1 MKSKE
6 IREKFLKYFES
17 HGHERVKSSSL
28 IPAADP
34 TLLFTN
40 AGMVQF
46 KDVFLGVV
54 NPGYRRATTA
64 QKCVRAGG
72 KHNDLENV
80 GFTPRHHTFFEM
92 MGNFSF
98 GDYFKEEAIS
108 FAWKFLTEELK
119 IPKDRLRITVYKDDD
134 EALEIWKK
142 QGVRPDWIEKLGEKD
157 NFWAMGD
164 TGPCGP
170 CTEIHYDWGDK
181 YSNANSPGTDA
192 SGKRFLEI
200 WNLVFM
206 QFNRDSNG
214 NMNPLPK
221 PSVDTGAG
229 LERLAA
235 VMQGAY
241 SNYDNDL
248 FQPILQKIAKRVGKV
263 YGAQAEDDVA
273 MRVISDHLRSSTF
286 LMGDGVIPSNEG
298 RGYVLRRI
306 LRRAIRYGK
315 KLGQEKPFIFE
326 LVSAVTDSLGTFY
339 PEIVEN
345 QKIIQT
351 LLREEEERFHETLHR
366 GMGILEEALKKVS
379 QQRKETLPGETA
391 FLLYDSYGFPL
402 DLVEVICIEHQIKVD
417 HAGFESLMAKQ
428 RSQSGKENSDD
439 KILLE
444 NIAQV
449 IESKSLKSHFVG
461 YETLNCLGNLFGLF
475 DSEGKPIKNLDKEGY
490 VVLDKTPFYAESGG
504 QVGDKGTIQTGKNSA
519 EILTTFKVAKQPVLR
534 VKVRSGSLVINET
547 YQLQVDPTLRKFT
560 MRNHTATH
568 LLHAAL
574 RRRLGERVKQAGSL
588 VEPERLR
595 FDFTYPKAVSHE
607 ELRQIENEVNQ
618 QVFHGLPVAVS
629 EMSYDSAIGQGA
641 LAFFDEK
648 YGNQVR
654 VVRIGNGEEPFS
666 VELCGGTHISNLSE
680 IGYFKIIS
688 ESSVASG
695 VRRIEAVTSEKAFHY
710 LSQRET
716 LFSQL
721 ENRLGVKES
730 SVLEKVDGFGAQLKA
745 LQKEVEQLKIK
756 SLRGSG
762 SQSSDSAHAFEVIQG
777 VKLVI
782 QQVEETDPK
791 VLRSLVD
798 QLRDKNSSK
807 AVILVVGTL
816 DGKVS
821 LCAGLTKDLVGIFDA
836 GKIIQHLAGE
846 IGGKGGGRPDFA
858 QAGGTNPEGVPA
870 ALNKMRSWLESQK

>member
-1 MKSKE
+1 MKSNE

-46 KDVFLGVV
+46 KDVFLGVS

-170 CTEIHYDWGDK
+170 CTEIHYDWGEK
-181 YSNANSPGTDA
+181 YSSSNSPGTDT

-206 QFNRDSNG
+206 QFNRDTQG

-229 LERLAA
+229 LERLSA
-235 VMQGAY
+235 VLQGAY
-241 SNYDNDL
+241 SNYDTDL
-248 FQPILQKIAKRVGKV
+248 FQPILKKIAHRVGQN
-263 YGAQAEDDVA
+263 YGSNPDQDVA
-273 MRVISDHLRSSTF
+273 MRVIADHLRSSTF
-286 LMGDGVIPSNEG
+286 LMADGVIPSNEG

-315 KLGQEKPFIFE
+315 KLGQEKPFINE
-326 LVSAVTDSLGTFY
+326 LVGAVTESLGSFY
-339 PEIVEN
+339 PELIEN
-345 QKIIQT
+345 KKLIET

-366 GMGILEEALKKVS
+366 GMGVLEEAIQKVV
-379 QQRKETLPGETA
+379 KGKTKTLPGEVA

-402 DLVEVICIEHQIKVD
+402 DLVEVICNEHQLQVD
-417 HAGFESLMAKQ
+417 NPGFNALMEKQ
-428 RSQSGKENSDD
+428 RSQSGKEKATD
-439 KILLE
+439 KVLLE
-444 NIAQV
+444 NLSQA
-449 IESKSLKSHFVG
+449 IESKSLNCHFVG
-461 YETLNCLGNLFGLF
+461 YEALQTQGNLIGLF
-475 DSEGKPIKNLDKEGY
+475 DASGKPVKTLPAEGY
-490 VVLDKTPFYAESGG
+490 AVFDKSPFYAESGG
-504 QVGDKGTIQTGKNSA
+504 QIGDKGTIQSGSHLA
-519 EILTTFKVAKQPVLR
+519 EVQQTFKVAKQPVLHLS
-534 VKVRSGSLVINET
+534 VKTGVLTLNET
-547 YQLQVDPTLRKFT
+547 YQLQVNPNLRKFT

-568 LLHAAL
+568 MLHAAL
-574 RRRLGERVKQAGSL
+574 RRILGERVKQAGSL

-595 FDFTYPKAVSHE
+595 FDFTYPKAVSSE
-607 ELRQIENEVNQ
+607 ELHRIEFEVNK
-618 QVFHGLPVAVS
+618 QVFKNAEVSVA
-629 EMSYDSAIGQGA
+629 EMSYDEAIRSGA

-648 YGNQVR
+648 YGSEVR
-654 VVRIGNGEEPFS
+654 VVRVGEPKDPFS
-666 VELCGGTHISNLSE
+666 VELCGGTHLQQASE
-680 IGYFKIIS
+680 IGYFKIVS

-695 VRRIEAVTSEKAFHY
+695 VRRIEAVTSEKAFEY
-710 LSQRET
+710 LNDRES
-716 LFSQL
+716 LFSDL
-721 ENRLGVKES
+721 ENRLGVKAGAT
-730 SVLEKVDGFGAQLKA
+730 LEKVDA
-745 LQKEVEQLKIK
+745 LLSQVRAYQKENEQLKIK
-756 SLRGSG
+756 AAQG
-762 SQSSDSAHAFEVIQG
+762 SQLAGASEIPNLEIKGIKVIF
-777 VKLVI
+777 
-782 QQVEETDPK
+782 QQVKEVDPK
-791 VLRSLVD
+791 VLRALVD
-798 QLRDKNSSK
+798 QLRDKSK
-807 AVILVVGTL
+807 EKAIVLVAGSA
-816 DGKVS
+816 DEKVS
-821 LCAGLTKDLVGIFDA
+821 LCVGLTKDIVGRFDA
-836 GKIIQHLAGE
+836 GKIVQSLAGD
-846 IGGKGGGRPDFA
+846 IGGKGGGRADFA
-858 QAGGTNPEGVPA
+858 QAGGNQPQGISQA
-870 ALNKMRSWLESQK
+870 FNKFKTWLESQN

>member
-1 MKSKE
+1 MKSNE

-46 KDVFLGVV
+46 KDVFLGVS

-170 CTEIHYDWGDK
+170 CTEIHYDWGEK
-181 YSNANSPGTDA
+181 YSSSNSPGTDT

-206 QFNRDSNG
+206 QFNRDTQG

-229 LERLAA
+229 LERLSA
-235 VMQGAY
+235 VLQGAY
-241 SNYDNDL
+241 SNYDTDL
-248 FQPILQKIAKRVGKV
+248 FQPILKKIAHRVGQN
-263 YGAQAEDDVA
+263 YGSNPDQDVA
-273 MRVISDHLRSSTF
+273 MRVIADHLRSSTF
-286 LMGDGVIPSNEG
+286 LMADGVIPSNEG

-315 KLGQEKPFIFE
+315 KLGQEKPFINE
-326 LVSAVTDSLGTFY
+326 LVGAVTESLGSFY
-339 PEIVEN
+339 PELIEN
-345 QKIIQT
+345 KKLIET

-366 GMGILEEALKKVS
+366 GMGVLEEAIQKVV
-379 QQRKETLPGETA
+379 KGKTKTLPGEVA

-402 DLVEVICIEHQIKVD
+402 DLVEVICNEHQLQVD
-417 HAGFESLMAKQ
+417 NPGFNALMEKQ
-428 RSQSGKENSDD
+428 RSQSGKEKATD
-439 KILLE
+439 KVLLE
-444 NIAQV
+444 NLSQA
-449 IESKSLKSHFVG
+449 IESKSLNCHFVG
-461 YETLNCLGNLFGLF
+461 YEALQTQGNLIGLF
-475 DSEGKPIKNLDKEGY
+475 DASGKPVKTLPAEGY
-490 VVLDKTPFYAESGG
+490 AVFDKSPFYAESGG
-504 QVGDKGTIQTGKNSA
+504 QIGDKGTIQSGSHLA
-519 EILTTFKVAKQPVLR
+519 EVQQTFKVAKQPVLHLS
-534 VKVRSGSLVINET
+534 VKTGVLTLNET
-547 YQLQVDPTLRKFT
+547 YQLQVDPNLRKFT

-568 LLHAAL
+568 MLHAAL
-574 RRRLGERVKQAGSL
+574 RRILGERVKQAGSL

-595 FDFTYPKAVSHE
+595 FDFTYPKAVSSE
-607 ELRQIENEVNQ
+607 ELHRIEFEVNK
-618 QVFHGLPVAVS
+618 QVFKNAEVSVA
-629 EMSYDSAIGQGA
+629 EMSYDEAIRSGA

-648 YGNQVR
+648 YGSEVR
-654 VVRIGNGEEPFS
+654 VVRVGEPKDPFS
-666 VELCGGTHISNLSE
+666 VELCGGTHLQQASE
-680 IGYFKIIS
+680 IGYFKIVS

-695 VRRIEAVTSEKAFHY
+695 VRRIEAVTSEKAFEY
-710 LSQRET
+710 LSERES
-716 LFSQL
+716 LFSDL
-721 ENRLGVKES
+721 ENRLGVKAGAT
-730 SVLEKVDGFGAQLKA
+730 LEKVDA
-745 LQKEVEQLKIK
+745 LLSQVRAYQKENEQLKIK
-756 SLRGSG
+756 AAQG
-762 SQSSDSAHAFEVIQG
+762 SQLAGASEIPNLEIKGIKVIF
-777 VKLVI
+777 
-782 QQVEETDPK
+782 QQVKEVDPK
-791 VLRSLVD
+791 VLRALVD
-798 QLRDKNSSK
+798 QLRDKSK
-807 AVILVVGTL
+807 EKAIVLVAGSA
-816 DGKVS
+816 DEKVS
-821 LCAGLTKDLVGIFDA
+821 LCVGLTKDIVGRFDA
-836 GKIIQHLAGE
+836 GKIVQSLAGD
-846 IGGKGGGRPDFA
+846 IGGKGGGRADFA
-858 QAGGTNPEGVPA
+858 QAGGNQPQGISQA
-870 ALNKMRSWLESQK
+870 FNKFKTWLESQN